1 MNSNKRTTR
10 LGVLV
15 AGSAAMLAFGMTAPA
30 MAQQP
35 ADGTVGHVPAKVPPG
50 QAADG
55 VNDHNQGWQC
65 DGNKGAGDGNPA
77 HANTCVPTTVD
88 GDPTS
93 SSVVVDTNFS

>member
-1 MNSNKRTTR
+1 MNSYKRTTR

-15 AGSAAMLAFGMTAPA
+15 AGSAALFAFGMSAPA

-35 ADGTVGHVPAKVPPG
+35 GIGTVGNVTKIPPG

-55 VNDHNQGWQC
+55 SDSNRGWQC

-77 HANTCVPTTVD
+77 HAYNC
-88 GDPTS
+88 GDNSSDVGGTTS
-93 SSVVVDTNFS
+93 SSVVLTSNVG